1 VSAWLTG
8 FLLALAPLLVLVVL
22 LVLGRYPG
30 EATLARTRRAIA
42 LLLRPVCSGIR
53 PDLESHG
60 YLIPARGGTLI
71 AASLAG
77 RAPPLAL
84 RFPTV
89 VSE

>member
-30 EATLARTRRAIA
+30 EATIERTRRALA
-42 LLLRPVCSGIR
+42 LLLRPARSGIR
-53 PDLESHG
+53 PDLEPNG
-60 YLIPARGGTLI
+60 YPIQARGGTLI

-89 VSE
+89 ISE

>member
-1 VSAWLTG
+1 MSAWLTG
-8 FLLALAPLLVLVVL
+8 FLLALAPLLMLVAL

-30 EATLARTRRAIA
+30 EATIARTRKAIA
-42 LLLRPVCSGIR
+42 MLLRPVRSGIS
-53 PDLESHG
+53 PDLEPDG

-71 AASLAG
+71 GSSLAG

-89 VSE
+89 ISE